1 MADNELVPLANSQ
14 SANNIPSERRKKIK
28 ERLRQFL
35 RRRPTLESLREKG
48 IFKGF
53 ATFSFWSQFFFINF
67 FITDEPVFG
76 GKLEIL
82 CLRDKQM
89 VPKFV
94 QQCIQAI
101 EAKDV
106 KADGLY
112 RACGNLSQV
121 QKLRFQ
127 INNDDFSGIWAEDDV
142 HVLTGLLKMFFRD
155 MKEPLFPCD
164 RFDSLMKIIGISIV
178 M

>member
-1 MADNELVPLANSQ
+1 
-14 SANNIPSERRKKIK
+14 
-28 ERLRQFL
+28 
-35 RRRPTLESLREKG
+35 
-48 IFKGF
+48 
-53 ATFSFWSQFFFINF
+53 
-67 FITDEPVFG
+67 
-76 GKLEIL
+76 
-82 CLRDKQM
+82 M

-127 INNDDFSGIWAEDDV
+127 INNDDFSGIWSEDDV

-155 MKEPLFPCD
+155 MKEPLFPCN
-164 RFDSLMKIIGISIV
+164 RFDALMKIIGIFEKTFKTKQLFLNNYIYSTF
-178 M
+178 

>member
-1 MADNELVPLANSQ
+1 
-14 SANNIPSERRKKIK
+14 
-28 ERLRQFL
+28 
-35 RRRPTLESLREKG
+35 
-48 IFKGF
+48 
-53 ATFSFWSQFFFINF
+53 
-67 FITDEPVFG
+67 
-76 GKLEIL
+76 
-82 CLRDKQM
+82 M

-94 QQCIQAI
+94 QQCVLAI
-101 EAKDV
+101 EKKDLT
-106 KADGLY
+106 ADGLY

-164 RFDSLMKIIGISIV
+164 RFDSLMRIIGILLSHRFNCRRN
-178 M
+178 